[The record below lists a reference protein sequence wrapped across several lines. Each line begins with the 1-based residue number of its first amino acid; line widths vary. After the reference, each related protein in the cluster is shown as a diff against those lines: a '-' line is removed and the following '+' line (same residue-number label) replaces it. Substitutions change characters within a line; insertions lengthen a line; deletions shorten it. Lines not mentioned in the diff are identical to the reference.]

1 MGCSIGAV
9 KSHGAR
15 GLTALRR
22 HLSESKGAGGD
33 NVWAS

>member
-1 MGCSIGAV
+1 MGCSVGAV

-22 HLSESKGAGGD
+22 HLSVAGGMD
-33 NVWAS
+33 GNDVWAS